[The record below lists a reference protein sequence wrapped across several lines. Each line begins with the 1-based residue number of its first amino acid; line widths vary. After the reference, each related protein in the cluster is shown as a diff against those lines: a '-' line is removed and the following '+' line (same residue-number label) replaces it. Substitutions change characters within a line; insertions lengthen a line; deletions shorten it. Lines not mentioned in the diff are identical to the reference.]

1 MGHSIRVLIAD
12 DHSRSRNSLRALL
25 STWAEVEVIG
35 EAANGQE
42 AVRRVGEWQPDVV
55 LMDARMP
62 LMDGFEATRLI
73 KNRWPKVKIIMLTLY
88 TGYQTE
94 ALAAGVDA
102 FLVKG
107 CPDEKLIATI
117 LNSAGPHCTG

>member
-1 MGHSIRVLIAD
+1 MAPPIRVLITD
-12 DHSRSRNSLRALL
+12 DHARSRNSLRALL
-25 STWAEVEVIG
+25 ATWPEVEVVA

-42 AVRRVGEWQPDVV
+42 AMYQVEERQPDVV

-73 KNRWPKVKIIMLTLY
+73 KNKWPGVRVIMLTLY
-88 TGYQTE
+88 ARYKTE
-94 ALAAGVDA
+94 ALAAGADA

-107 CPDEKLIATI
+107 CPDEKLVGAI
-117 LNSAGPHCTG
+117 LAAPHEA